1 MKKYYMTHPNWKNY
15 IHHNQSD
22 QLQNRRYIYKLKK
35 QLKPTTY
42 TYTKNLLLNKKHTRT
57 YPLIEIGDK
66 VKIYRKKRTGEK
78 ERASHWSEN
87 SYEVEKIIKG
97 KRFLY

>member
-22 QLQNRRYIYKLKK
+22 QLQNRRHIYKLKK

-42 TYTKNLLLNKKHTRT
+42 TYTENLLLNKNPLKQT
-57 YPLIEIGDK
+57 YYYET
-66 VKIYRKKRTGEK
+66 VKIISKSNIYFFQISHKRLRTQICQLQH
-78 ERASHWSEN
+78 SS
-87 SYEVEKIIKG
+87 
-97 KRFLY
+97 